1 MTGFSPAFANVI
13 WPFNGSTGRPY
24 GHFWPGFGPPQEID
38 RMAKNQAVWAL
49 DIGQSALKG
58 LKLAP
63 GESPDQVV
71 AEAFDFVEYPKILS
85 QPDADP
91 EALVSEALGTF
102 LDRND
107 LKGCKVAIA
116 VPGQAGLVKFI
127 KLPPVEKKRIPD
139 IVKFEAKQ
147 QIPFALEEVVW
158 AYQQIGDK
166 DEEADDEDFANVEV
180 GLFAMKRDQINRA
193 IAPFRSA
200 GIEIDVVQMGPIALY
215 NYITYD
221 QLKGTDLKGSI
232 VLLDIGADNTDLIIS
247 DGTRIW
253 SRNVPIGGN
262 HFTRALTK
270 ELKLTFAKAEHLKR
284 NATKAPDPKA
294 VFTAMRGI
302 FNDFASEVN
311 RSIGFYSSVNR
322 QAKIIKVVG
331 LGNGFKLPGLQKFLQ
346 QNLNGLEVEKLES
359 FNKLTNDE
367 VKDAPQFVENLPSF
381 AVSYGLALQGLGRSQ
396 LKTNLLPP
404 EVEQVRILRR
414 KKPWALAA
422 SALLMLGFAGM
433 YMGDYKAYSK
443 VVNEPFKAAVDK
455 VKSVSGQGSNYANA
469 YNTTKTEFEAKLKEG
484 KALIIPDDQRA
495 SWAKFLQLVND
506 HLPDPAAEY
515 NLNPANPNDMKVLDK
530 LRVHIDRIK
539 PVFRTD
545 VAAGWFNDPKAF
557 PEDFKATLHPY
568 DRPGGKELPAG
579 EGWIVQIVGHHY
591 NPYPTM
597 EERNLPENQ
606 RKWFGPYDFITHKV
620 LPKLQ
625 SADLRALGVHHAA
638 MTWKINDPGW
648 TSEKGSVGAGTVAPL
663 LDRAAPTAAAGAT
676 PGATPGAD
684 PRSGGGEF
692 GKPNSALGGL
702 MMPTGGGFDPRM
714 QGGGMYGGGVGANK
728 KNQNPVVTQTRT
740 DFLIQ
745 FIWQPPTPEKPAKP
759 IEEIRKALVEAETD
773 PKNLEAIRAF
783 DSLKIEKKLQE
794 VSEKGSEAVIAKENE
809 AAKAAGQ
816 ISAGPIPSNGAAPAG
831 NPIPPVAPPPG
842 PQGAR

>member
-1 MTGFSPAFANVI
+1 
-13 WPFNGSTGRPY
+13 
-24 GHFWPGFGPPQEID
+24 
-38 RMAKNQAVWAL
+38 MAKNQAVWAL

-58 LKLAP
+58 LKLAA
-63 GESPDQVV
+63 GETPDQVV

-91 EALVSEALGTF
+91 EALVQEALGTF

-166 DEEADDEDFANVEV
+166 NEAEEEEEFATVEV

-193 IAPFRSA
+193 IAPFRAA

-215 NYITYD
+215 NYVTYD
-221 QLKGTDLKGSI
+221 QLKGSDLKGSI

-253 SRNVPIGGN
+253 QRNVPIGGN

-346 QNLNGLEVEKLES
+346 QNLNGLEVEKLEA

-367 VKDAPQFVENLPSF
+367 VKEAPQFVENLPSF

-422 SALLMLGFAGM
+422 SALLMLAFSM
-433 YMGDYKAYSK
+433 LYLGDFKAYAK
-443 VVNEPFKAAVDK
+443 VANPEFKGAVDK
-455 VKSVSGQGSNYANA
+455 VKSVSTQGNGFASS
-469 YNTTKTEFEAKLKEG
+469 YNSVKSEFEAKLKEG

-495 SWAKFLQLVND
+495 AWPKFLQVLNNT
-506 HLPDPAAEY
+506 LPDPAAEY
-515 NLNPANPNDMKVLDK
+515 NLNPANPNDVKVLDK

-539 PVFRTD
+539 PVYRTD
-545 VAAGWFNDPKAF
+545 VAGGWFTDPKYF
-557 PEDFKATLHPY
+557 PDAFKATLHPL
-568 DRPGGKELPAG
+568 DRPGGKEPPTG

-591 NPYPTM
+591 NPYPKDAA
-597 EERNLPENQ
+597 ERAIPLDSPKRRE
-606 RKWFGPYDFITHKV
+606 FGPYDFITHKI
-620 LPKLQ
+620 LPKFQ
-625 SADLRALGVHHAA
+625 SADLRVLGIHHAA
-638 MTWKINDPGW
+638 MTWWKPDPNW
-648 TSEKGSVGAGTVAPL
+648 TTDKGAASTATVATL
-663 LDRAAPTAAAGAT
+663 LDRATPAASATGAAGGSSG
-676 PGATPGAD
+676 PGSMAPGLMSGGDPRMGSMAPGGSQYSMMTGAD
-684 PRSGGGEF
+684 PR
-692 GKPNSALGGL
+692 
-702 MMPTGGGFDPRM
+702 M
-714 QGGGMYGGGVGANK
+714 GGGMSGAAKDK
-728 KNQNPVVTQTRT
+728 KAPVVTLTRT

-745 FIWQPPTPEKPAKP
+745 FIWQPPTPEKPAKS
-759 IEEIRKALVEAETD
+759 IEEIRKALADAEND

-783 DSLKIEKKLQE
+783 DSSKIEKQLQE
-794 VSEKGSEAVIAKENE
+794 VSEKGSAAVE
-809 AAKAAGQ
+809 AAKAAKQ
-816 ISAGPIPSNGAAPAG
+816 NPGAPGAPGAPGFPAPGIAPAG
-831 NPIPPVAPPPG
+831 TPPAPGAPGAPIPPK
-842 PQGAR
+842 

>member
-1 MTGFSPAFANVI
+1 
-13 WPFNGSTGRPY
+13 
-24 GHFWPGFGPPQEID
+24 
-38 RMAKNQAVWAL
+38 MAKNQAVWAL
-49 DIGQSALKG
+49 DIGQSALKA
-58 LKLAP
+58 LKLVP
-63 GESPDQVV
+63 GDSPDQVV

-166 DEEADDEDFANVEV
+166 DEADEEEEFATVEV

-193 IAPFRSA
+193 IAPFRAA

-215 NYITYD
+215 NYVTFD
-221 QLKGTDLKGSI
+221 QLKGSDLKGSI

-253 SRNVPIGGN
+253 QRNVPIGGN

-346 QNLNGLEVEKLES
+346 QNLNGLEVEKLEG
-359 FNKLTNDE
+359 FTKLTGEE
-367 VKDAPQFVENLPSF
+367 VKEAPQFVENLPSF
-381 AVSYGLALQGLGRSQ
+381 AVSYGLALQGLNRSQ
-396 LKTNLLPP
+396 LRTNLLPP
-404 EVEQVRILRR
+404 EVEQVRIIRR

-422 SALLMLGFAGM
+422 SALLMLGFSALFL
-433 YMGDYKAYSK
+433 GDYKAFAK
-443 VVNEPFKAAVDK
+443 VVNEPFKQAVDK
-455 VKSVSGQGSNYANA
+455 AKSVSKLGSDFAGGYETAKA
-469 YNTTKTEFEAKLKEG
+469 EFGAKRKEG
-484 KALIIPDDQRA
+484 EGLIIPDAQRA
-495 SWAKFLQLVND
+495 VWPNLLKFVNEQF
-506 HLPDPAAEY
+506 PDPVSEY
-515 NLNPANPNDMKVLDK
+515 HLDPANPNDVKVLDK
-530 LRVHIDRIK
+530 LRVHVDKIK
-539 PVFRTD
+539 PVYRAD
-545 VAAGWFNDPKAF
+545 VAASWFSDPKYF
-557 PEDFKATLHPY
+557 PEAAKATLHPL
-568 DRPGGKELPAG
+568 DRKEPPAG
-579 EGWIVQIVGHHY
+579 EGWIIQILCHHY
-591 NPYPTM
+591 NPTPTPV
-597 EERNLPENQ
+597 ERKLPDSEQ
-606 RKWFGPYDFITHKV
+606 KAFGPYNYIVRKI
-620 LPKLQ
+620 LPRFQ
-625 SADLRALGVHHAA
+625 GPDDRVRGISHAA
-638 MTWKINDPGW
+638 VTWKSTDTAW
-648 TSEKGSVGAGTVAPL
+648 TTDKGAVGNGAGTIATI
-663 LDRAAPTAAAGAT
+663 LDRATPTVAGTAGG
-676 PGATPGAD
+676 PGG
-684 PRSGGGEF
+684 
-692 GKPNSALGGL
+692 
-702 MMPTGGGFDPRM
+702 MMPPGMMGQMERG
-714 QGGGMYGGGVGANK
+714 GGGMAPGMMQGMMSGMMGGGRMGGRAGEMMGGPGMMPGMMGGTGADAK
-728 KNQNPVVTQTRT
+728 KKLVTQTRT

-745 FIWQPPTPEKPAKP
+745 FVWQPPTAEKPAKP
-759 IEEIRKALVEAETD
+759 IEEIRKLLADAQND
-773 PKNLEAIRAF
+773 PKNTGAYAAYDPE
-783 DSLKIEKKLQE
+783 KIEKQLDE
-794 VSEKGSEAVIAKENE
+794 ASDKGSQAVFSKIQEAT
-809 AAKAAGQ
+809 KAANQGPN
-816 ISAGPIPSNGAAPAG
+816 AGPVPTPGPGATAVPPAGTAPAPG
-831 NPIPPVAPPPG
+831 VTPPTAP
-842 PQGAR
+842 R